1 MRTKPL
7 FLLPLMILLMI
18 SCSKDSKT
26 ANFDYGKIEK
36 NIYSNS
42 FFNMKITLPDG
53 WHFLTDEQ
61 NKGLMN
67 KSSELLTKENNTIN
81 KNIEASKVTTALLL
95 TALQYE
101 VGTYTVF
108 NPNMVIIAENL
119 KNNPN
124 VKSPAD
130 YLVLTRKTL
139 VQTSQIISTDSISN
153 VNINGTNLST
163 MRLISADNK
172 TNANE
177 RIIQKYYVHILNKFA
192 ITAILTYKTED
203 QRLLLE
209 QAISTLK
216 FNKNTSIK

>member
-7 FLLPLMILLMI
+7 FLLPLIILLMI

-42 FFNMKITLPDG
+42 FFKMVITLPDG

-95 TALQYE
+95 TALQHE
-101 VGTYTVF
+101 VGTDTIF

-139 VQTSQIISTDSISN
+139 VQTTQIISTDCISN